1 MLFASSGSLQSTKNP
16 LSFTGTRSRS
26 THNLHIATT
35 SGIIYCPG
43 SDRKL
48 RATKKFQRAVA
59 SALAADTDAVEMPET
74 QPNML
79 FAAAMPKQEI
89 GALAFLEVYKD

>member
-1 MLFASSGSLQSTKNP
+1 MLFASLGPLQSTKNP
-16 LSFTGTRSRS
+16 LSFTDIRSRS
-26 THNLHIATT
+26 TLHIATA

-48 RATKKFQRAVA
+48 RTTKRFQRAIA
-59 SALAADTDAVEMPET
+59 SALATGTDAVEMPET

-79 FAAAMPKQEI
+79 FAAAMPKEEI
-89 GALAFLEVYKD
+89 GALAFLEVGNDE

>member
-1 MLFASSGSLQSTKNP
+1 MLFASSGPLQSAKNP

-26 THNLHIATT
+26 THIATT

-48 RATKKFQRAVA
+48 RATKKFQRAIA

-79 FAAAMPKQEI
+79 FAAAMPKEEI
-89 GALAFLEVYKD
+89 GALAFLEVGKD